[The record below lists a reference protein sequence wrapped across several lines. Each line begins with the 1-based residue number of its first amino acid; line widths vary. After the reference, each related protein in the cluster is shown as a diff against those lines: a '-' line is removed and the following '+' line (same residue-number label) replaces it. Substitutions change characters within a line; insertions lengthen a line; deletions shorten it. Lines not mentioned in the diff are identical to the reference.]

1 MSKLAL
7 ARMSARIFR
16 NAGETNAQSL
26 VRVLKSQK
34 APAHIVRAAEAK
46 AKTAA

>member
-7 ARMSARIFR
+7 ARQSARIFR
-16 NAGETNAQSL
+16 NVGESNAQSL
-26 VRVLKSQK
+26 VRILKMNK

-46 AKTAA
+46 AKSA